1 MSNSILFDII
11 VIVKKSC
18 YMIYVLIS
26 VCCSV
31 IVGVLIKIARQRQV
45 DVQQLVLWNYP
56 TTVLLTYLLFDPSL
70 AGLNWTKLPFQFYI
84 PLSILLPTLFIFIAL
99 AVKYSG
105 IVKTDVAQRMSLFV
119 PLIASF
125 LIFNEVVQ
133 LNKIIGIIIG
143 LVAVGCSVGWTKK
156 STATS
161 SSFNS
166 IYPIIVF
173 IGMGFVDI
181 LFKQIA
187 QYKEIP
193 YTTSMFVVF
202 IGAMLFAALI
212 LAYKVGWKKD
222 SLDKSAIVWG
232 LILGLFNFANIY
244 YYMKAHRAISEN
256 PSIVFTAMNV
266 GVIVLGS
273 LVGVFLFNEKLSLTN
288 KIGLVLAVVSILLI
302 AYL

>member
-1 MSNSILFDII
+1 
-11 VIVKKSC
+11 
-18 YMIYVLIS
+18 MIYVLIS

-31 IVGVLIKIARQRQV
+31 LVGVLIKLARQKQV
-45 DVQQLVLWNYP
+45 NVQQLVLWNYP
-56 TTVLLTYLLFDPSL
+56 TTVVLTYLLLQPHLQGLRWNSL
-70 AGLNWTKLPFQFYI
+70 PYQFYI
-84 PLSILLPTLFIFIAL
+84 PLTFLLPSLFIFIAL

-105 IVKTDVAQRMSLFV
+105 IVKTDVAQRMSLFI

-125 LIFNEVVQ
+125 VIFNEVLKV
-133 LNKIIGIIIG
+133 NKLIGI
-143 LVAVGCSVGWTKK
+143 AVGLIAVACSVSWGKAQNRRTRK
-156 STATS
+156 
-161 SSFNS
+161 NS
-166 IYPIIVF
+166 VYPIIVF
-173 IGMGFVDI
+173 VGMGFIDI

-187 QYKEIP
+187 LYSDIP
-193 YTTSMFVVF
+193 YTTSMFIVF
-202 IGAMLFAALI
+202 VGAMLFAFLI
-212 LAYKVGWKKD
+212 LLYPVGIQKKP
-222 SLDKSAIVWG
+222 LDKSAIVWG

-244 YYMKAHRAISEN
+244 YYMKAHRAIADN

>member
-56 TTVLLTYLLFDPSL
+56 TTVLLTYFLFDPSL
-70 AGLNWTKLPFQFYI
+70 ASLNWTKLPYQFYI

-125 LIFNEVVQ
+125 VLFKEVIH
-133 LNKIIGIIIG
+133 LNKIIGIVIG

-156 STATS
+156 SYTNTS
-161 SSFNS
+161 TNS

-173 IGMGFVDI
+173 VGMGFIDI

-273 LVGVFLFNEKLSLTN
+273 LVGVFMFNEKLSLTN
-288 KIGLVLAVVSILLI
+288 KIGLVLAVISILLI